1 MVANKNY
8 PAMGQMKNLVM
19 ELTDLTAQYIWE
31 HGTVYELDEHIQE
44 ELPQYYGLYLEN
56 KEYIIDGA
64 MDILRGV

>member
-1 MVANKNY
+1 
-8 PAMGQMKNLVM
+8 MGQMKNLVM
-19 ELTDLTAQYIWE
+19 ELTDLTVQYILE

-44 ELPQYYGLYLEN
+44 ELPQYYWLYLEN